1 MEVYKHPRPES
12 DSACACVCAC
22 HQHTL
27 HKLNTEVIAASFLV
41 TRTVTLSLSVLSLF
55 LLENQSTPT
64 KVASALFKS
73 KCI

>member
-1 MEVYKHPRPES
+1 MLEVKVCVSGRGDTAMEVYKHPRPES

-41 TRTVTLSLSVLSLF
+41 T
-55 LLENQSTPT
+55 
-64 KVASALFKS
+64 
-73 KCI
+73 